1 MGPMTIR
8 GPLLPPAL
16 RDAITRQ
23 DDRLPPE
30 LLLKASRREV
40 GGLPYATIAAAT
52 GALVAVVLLV
62 ALLII
67 DLFF

>member
-1 MGPMTIR
+1 MTK
-8 GPLLPPAL
+8 GGLLLPPAL

-30 LLLKASRREV
+30 LLHASRREV
-40 GGLPYATIAAAT
+40 GGLPYAVISAAI
-52 GALVAVVLLV
+52 GAVVAVVLLV

-67 DLFF
+67 DLFFSR

>member
-1 MGPMTIR
+1 MTKG

-40 GGLPYATIAAAT
+40 RGLPYAVIAAI
-52 GALVAVVLLV
+52 GALVAVVFLV